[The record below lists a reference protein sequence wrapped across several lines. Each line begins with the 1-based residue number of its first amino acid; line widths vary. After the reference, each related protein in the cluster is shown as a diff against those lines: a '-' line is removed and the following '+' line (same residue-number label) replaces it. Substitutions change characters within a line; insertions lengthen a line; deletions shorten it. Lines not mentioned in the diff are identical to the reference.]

1 MRERDGKRQAQAV
14 LWPSLM
20 ICGSL
25 SQDKSHFCVCKVGT
39 LTLSSWKSLDVGWGG
54 WVFNILKSLFVGNR

>member
-1 MRERDGKRQAQAV
+1 MRERDGERQAQAV
-14 LWPSLM
+14 LWPRLM
-20 ICGSL
+20 IRGSL

-39 LTLSSWKSLDVGWGG
+39 LTLSWWKSLDMGWG